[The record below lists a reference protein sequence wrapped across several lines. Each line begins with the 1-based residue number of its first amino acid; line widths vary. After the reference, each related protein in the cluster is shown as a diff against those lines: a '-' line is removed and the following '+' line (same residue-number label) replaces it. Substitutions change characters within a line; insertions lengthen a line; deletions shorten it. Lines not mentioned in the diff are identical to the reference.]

1 MKRASG
7 DDEPW
12 RTSATET
19 GYTSPHLP
27 VSGVQSR
34 VRVWEPA
41 AQTPGPLAGTL
52 ALESGTTVTQVEA
65 LSPPA
70 EAATGTEVS
79 RSSGVAVGVPDV
91 ACCSWERSSRRP

>member
-27 VSGVQSR
+27 VSGVQSS
-34 VRVWEPA
+34 VSVGEPA
-41 AQTPGPLAGTL
+41 AQTPGPLVGAL
-52 ALESGTTVTQVEA
+52 ALESGRTVTQAEA
-65 LSPPA
+65 VSPPA
-70 EAATGTEVS
+70 G
-79 RSSGVAVGVPDV
+79 R
-91 ACCSWERSSRRP
+91 